1 MKISDLITMC
11 VQNLLRRK
19 VRTLLTVVGV
29 VVGTCAIVVMISIGV
44 GMQASTDAMLA
55 SMGDLTLIEIYNY
68 GSGGGSNTQAKLD
81 DETLKQISQMDGVV
95 VVTPFYQAYDINAS
109 IFAGKGD
116 RYEMSLSNVVGIY
129 PEALSS
135 LGIELVDGNGF
146 PTENLKPY
154 GIVFGEKAA
163 YAFRD
168 NKKKPGYNYVDS
180 WPDANGNVKDP
191 FVDLKKDKLRIQTG
205 SNDEDKETKVYT
217 YDLTYYG
224 RMKED
229 YNKGYETSQG
239 AYMDI
244 DDLKQIRNDYYK
256 ANNMK
261 LPEDT
266 GYQNAKVKVTDIS
279 KVSEVQKAIEDMGF
293 STWSLDSIREP
304 MEEQA
309 KQQQLILGGLGAISL
324 FVAALGIANTM
335 IMSIYER
342 TREIG
347 VMKVLGCFVGNIRTI
362 FLMEA
367 GAIGFMGGVIG
378 IILSY
383 MISFAMNT
391 FGFSMSGSDM
401 SSYYGT
407 DVSIIPP
414 WLVALGLIF
423 ATCIGLISGFYPA
436 NRAVKI
442 SADRCSPDPPGASSP
457 PGGTSQRQGS
467 EQSCRPGLR
476 RQSRPCAS
484 GWPWPPRA

>member
-414 WLVALGLIF
+414 WQVALGLIF

-442 SADRCSPDPPGASSP
+442 SALEAIKTDG
-457 PGGTSQRQGS
+457 
-467 EQSCRPGLR
+467 
-476 RQSRPCAS
+476 
-484 GWPWPPRA
+484 

>member
-191 FVDLKKDKLRIQTG
+191 FVDLNKDKLRIQTG
-205 SNDEDKETKVYT
+205 SNDEDKENKVYT

-442 SADRCSPDPPGASSP
+442 SALEAIKTDG
-457 PGGTSQRQGS
+457 
-467 EQSCRPGLR
+467 
-476 RQSRPCAS
+476 
-484 GWPWPPRA
+484 

>member
-324 FVAALGIANTM
+324 FVVALGIANTM

-391 FGFSMSGSDM
+391 FGFSMSGSDI

-442 SADRCSPDPPGASSP
+442 SALEAIKTDG
-457 PGGTSQRQGS
+457 
-467 EQSCRPGLR
+467 
-476 RQSRPCAS
+476 
-484 GWPWPPRA
+484 

>member
-146 PTENLKPY
+146 LTENLKPY

-442 SADRCSPDPPGASSP
+442 SALEAIKTDG
-457 PGGTSQRQGS
+457 
-467 EQSCRPGLR
+467 
-476 RQSRPCAS
+476 
-484 GWPWPPRA
+484 

>member
-1 MKISDLITMC
+1 MKISDLIAMC
-11 VQNLLRRK
+11 VQNLMRRK

-44 GMQASTDAMLA
+44 GMQASTEAMLA

-68 GSGGGSNTQAKLD
+68 GSGGGSNTKAKLD
-81 DETLKQISQMDGVV
+81 DDTLKQISQMDGVA

-109 IFAGKGD
+109 IYAGKGD

-135 LGIELVDGNGF
+135 LGINLVDGNGF
-146 PTENLKPY
+146 PTENLQPY

-168 NKKKPGYNYVDS
+168 NRKKPGYNYVDS
-180 WPDANGNVKDP
+180 WPDANGNIKDP
-191 FVDLKKDKLRIQTG
+191 FVDLKKDKLRIETG
-205 SNDEDKETKVYT
+205 SNDEDKETKTFT
-217 YDLTYYG
+217 YELTYYG
-224 RMKED
+224 RMQED

-239 AYMDI
+239 AYMNI
-244 DDLKQIRNDYYK
+244 TDLKKIRNDYFK

-261 LPEDT
+261 LPEDK
-266 GYQNAKVKVTDIS
+266 GYENAKVKVTDIS
-279 KVSEVQKAIEDMGF
+279 KVAEVEKAIQDMGF

-378 IILSY
+378 IALSY

-391 FGFSMSGSDM
+391 FGFSMGGSEM
-401 SSYYGT
+401 SSMYGT
-407 DVSIIPP
+407 SVSIIPP
-414 WLVALGLIF
+414 WLVALGLVF
-423 ATCIGLISGFYPA
+423 ATCIGLVSGFYPA

-442 SADRCSPDPPGASSP
+442 SALEAIKTDG
-457 PGGTSQRQGS
+457 
-467 EQSCRPGLR
+467 
-476 RQSRPCAS
+476 
-484 GWPWPPRA
+484 

>member
-109 IFAGKGD
+109 IFASKGD

-279 KVSEVQKAIEDMGF
+279 VVSDVQKAIEDMGF

-442 SADRCSPDPPGASSP
+442 SALEAIKTDG
-457 PGGTSQRQGS
+457 
-467 EQSCRPGLR
+467 
-476 RQSRPCAS
+476 
-484 GWPWPPRA
+484 

>member
-279 KVSEVQKAIEDMGF
+279 VVSDVQKAIEDMGF

-436 NRAVKI
+436 NRAAKI
-442 SADRCSPDPPGASSP
+442 SALEAIKTDG
-457 PGGTSQRQGS
+457 
-467 EQSCRPGLR
+467 
-476 RQSRPCAS
+476 
-484 GWPWPPRA
+484 

>member
-244 DDLKQIRNDYYK
+244 DDLKKIRNDYYK

-335 IMSIYER
+335 IMSISER

-442 SADRCSPDPPGASSP
+442 SALEAIKTDG
-457 PGGTSQRQGS
+457 
-467 EQSCRPGLR
+467 
-476 RQSRPCAS
+476 
-484 GWPWPPRA
+484 

>member
-1 MKISDLITMC
+1 MKISDLIAMC
-11 VQNLLRRK
+11 VQNLMRRK

-44 GMQASTDAMLA
+44 GMQASTEAMLA

-81 DETLKQISQMDGVV
+81 DDTLKQISQMDGVA

-109 IFAGKGD
+109 IYAGKGD

-135 LGIELVDGNGF
+135 LGINLVDGNGF
-146 PTENLKPY
+146 PTENLQPY

-163 YAFRD
+163 YAFQD

-180 WPDANGNVKDP
+180 WPDANGNIKDP
-191 FVDLKKDKLRIQTG
+191 FVDLKKDKLRIETG
-205 SNDEDKETKVYT
+205 SNDEDKETKTFT
-217 YDLTYYG
+217 YELTYYG
-224 RMKED
+224 RMQED

-239 AYMDI
+239 AYMNI
-244 DDLKQIRNDYYK
+244 TDLKKIRNDYFK

-261 LPEDT
+261 LPEDK
-266 GYQNAKVKVTDIS
+266 GYENAKVKVTDIS
-279 KVSEVQKAIEDMGF
+279 KVAEVEKAIQDMGF

-378 IILSY
+378 IALSY

-391 FGFSMSGSDM
+391 FGFSMGGSEM
-401 SSYYGT
+401 SSMYGT
-407 DVSIIPP
+407 SVSIIPP

-423 ATCIGLISGFYPA
+423 ATCIGLVSGFYPA

-442 SADRCSPDPPGASSP
+442 SALEAIKTDG
-457 PGGTSQRQGS
+457 
-467 EQSCRPGLR
+467 
-476 RQSRPCAS
+476 
-484 GWPWPPRA
+484 

>member
-81 DETLKQISQMDGVV
+81 DETLKQISQMDGAV

-442 SADRCSPDPPGASSP
+442 SALEAIKTDG
-457 PGGTSQRQGS
+457 
-467 EQSCRPGLR
+467 
-476 RQSRPCAS
+476 
-484 GWPWPPRA
+484 

>member
-168 NKKKPGYNYVDS
+168 NKKKPGYNYADS
-180 WPDANGNVKDP
+180 WSDANGNVKDP

-442 SADRCSPDPPGASSP
+442 SALEAIKTDG
-457 PGGTSQRQGS
+457 
-467 EQSCRPGLR
+467 
-476 RQSRPCAS
+476 
-484 GWPWPPRA
+484 

>member
-1 MKISDLITMC
+1 MKISDLIAMC
-11 VQNLLRRK
+11 VQNLMRRK

-44 GMQASTDAMLA
+44 GMQASTEAMLA

-81 DETLKQISQMDGVV
+81 DDTLKQISQMDGVA

-109 IFAGKGD
+109 IYAGKGD

-135 LGIELVDGNGF
+135 LGINLVDGNGF
-146 PTENLKPY
+146 PTENLQPY

-180 WPDANGNVKDP
+180 WPDANGNIKDP
-191 FVDLKKDKLRIQTG
+191 FVDLKKDKLRIETG
-205 SNDEDKETKVYT
+205 SNDEDKETKTFT
-217 YDLTYYG
+217 YELTYYG
-224 RMKED
+224 RMQED

-239 AYMDI
+239 AYMNI
-244 DDLKQIRNDYYK
+244 TDLKKIRNDYFK

-261 LPEDT
+261 LPEDK
-266 GYQNAKVKVTDIS
+266 GYENAKVKVTDIS
-279 KVSEVQKAIEDMGF
+279 KVAEVEKAIQDMGF

-378 IILSY
+378 IALSY

-391 FGFSMSGSDM
+391 FGFSMGGSDM
-401 SSYYGT
+401 SSMYGT
-407 DVSIIPP
+407 SVSIIPP
-414 WLVALGLIF
+414 WLVALGLVF
-423 ATCIGLISGFYPA
+423 ATCIGLVSGFYPA

-442 SADRCSPDPPGASSP
+442 SALEAIKTDG
-457 PGGTSQRQGS
+457 
-467 EQSCRPGLR
+467 
-476 RQSRPCAS
+476 
-484 GWPWPPRA
+484 

>member
-180 WPDANGNVKDP
+180 WLDANGNVKDP

-309 KQQQLILGGLGAISL
+309 KQQLLILGGLGAISL

-442 SADRCSPDPPGASSP
+442 SALEAIKTDG
-457 PGGTSQRQGS
+457 
-467 EQSCRPGLR
+467 
-476 RQSRPCAS
+476 
-484 GWPWPPRA
+484 

>member
-68 GSGGGSNTQAKLD
+68 GSGGGGNTQAKLD

-279 KVSEVQKAIEDMGF
+279 VVSDVQKAIEDMGF

-347 VMKVLGCFVGNIRTI
+347 VMKVLGCELGNIRTM
-362 FLMEA
+362 FLLESSC
-367 GAIGFMGGVIG
+367 IGFLGGLLGVGISLLVSFVLNHLTLILSVFGQSIDLSGLMGGG
-378 IILSY
+378 MFY
-383 MISFAMNT
+383 
-391 FGFSMSGSDM
+391 GGM
-401 SSYYGT
+401 SST
-407 DVSIIPP
+407 ISVIPP
-414 WLVALGLIF
+414 WLMLAALVF
-423 ATCIGLISGFYPA
+423 ATLVGLISGILPA
-436 NRAVKI
+436 NNAVKI
-442 SADRCSPDPPGASSP
+442 SALEAIRHD
-457 PGGTSQRQGS
+457 
-467 EQSCRPGLR
+467 
-476 RQSRPCAS
+476 
-484 GWPWPPRA
+484 

>member
-279 KVSEVQKAIEDMGF
+279 VVSDVQKAIEDMGF

-401 SSYYGT
+401 SSDYGT

-442 SADRCSPDPPGASSP
+442 SALEAIKTDG
-457 PGGTSQRQGS
+457 
-467 EQSCRPGLR
+467 
-476 RQSRPCAS
+476 
-484 GWPWPPRA
+484 

>member
-180 WPDANGNVKDP
+180 WPDANANVKDP

-442 SADRCSPDPPGASSP
+442 SALEAIKTDG
-457 PGGTSQRQGS
+457 
-467 EQSCRPGLR
+467 
-476 RQSRPCAS
+476 
-484 GWPWPPRA
+484 

>member
-266 GYQNAKVKVTDIS
+266 GYQNAKVKVTDIG

-442 SADRCSPDPPGASSP
+442 SALEAIKTDG
-457 PGGTSQRQGS
+457 
-467 EQSCRPGLR
+467 
-476 RQSRPCAS
+476 
-484 GWPWPPRA
+484 